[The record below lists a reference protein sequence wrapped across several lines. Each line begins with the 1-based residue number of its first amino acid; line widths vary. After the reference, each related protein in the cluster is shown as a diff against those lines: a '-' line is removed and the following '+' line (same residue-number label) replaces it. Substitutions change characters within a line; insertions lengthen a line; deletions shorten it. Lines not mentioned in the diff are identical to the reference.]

1 MENGNRSMIRTLRTL
16 FVGLLLLAAPLA
28 AGLVDA
34 VSIVV
39 NDRPITLYEIYKTE
53 KSLGLPK
60 TKAIEFLIKKRIREE
75 ELARLGIHVDDFDVN
90 SEIERIAR
98 QNGIDS
104 LKMRT
109 ILAKQGV
116 DWEAYKKRIREKLL
130 QERLYRQILSTKIQ
144 SPSDETLKEYYRLH
158 IDAFSLPEKIRVIQY
173 SSAEKRALLKA
184 MENPLATVPG
194 VIRKQETLETEGLN
208 PELLFLLTKTP
219 KGEFTEIV
227 PVGRQYVAFLVQD
240 FVNPRPLPFEKVKQ
254 KVFAQWMEQ
263 KQKEAI
269 ESHFEKLRAA
279 ATVKIVRTP

>member
-1 MENGNRSMIRTLRTL
+1 MIRTLRTL

-194 VIRKQETLETEGLN
+194 VVRKQETLETEGLN

>member
-194 VIRKQETLETEGLN
+194 VVRKQETLETEGLN

>member
-1 MENGNRSMIRTLRTL
+1 MIRTLRTL

>member
-1 MENGNRSMIRTLRTL
+1 MRQILRLALLPLL
-16 FVGLLLLAAPLA
+16 FLSATPLG

-60 TKAIEFLIKKRIREE
+60 TKAIEYLIKKRIKEE
-75 ELARLGIHVDDFDVN
+75 ELARLGVRVDDFDVN
-90 SEIERIAR
+90 GEIERIAA

-116 DWEAYKKRIREKLL
+116 DWEAYKKRIRERLL
-130 QERLYRQILSTKIQ
+130 QERLYRRILSTKIQ
-144 SPSDETLKEYYRLH
+144 SPTDETLKEYYRLH
-158 IDAFSLPEKIRVIQY
+158 IKEFSLPEKIRVIQY

-184 MENPLATVPG
+184 MENPLAAVPG
-194 VIRKQETLETEGLN
+194 VVQRPETIETRGLN

-227 PVGRQYVAFLVQD
+227 PVGREYVAFLVQD
-240 FVNPRPLPFEKVKQ
+240 FINPEPIPFEKVKQ
-254 KVFAQWMEQ
+254 KVFARWMEQ